1 VNDVTNSSAS
11 TGSIVNLS
19 GMRRIV
25 RQQVMSAAEKRL
37 SRQPT
42 TFQMATLQ
50 FQTHMEPA
58 SAAASAPARVSAAER
73 LRELAAHLNLHR
85 GFADVIASLEAGH
98 GGTLGGVWG
107 SSRALVA
114 AALVRSCPGPLVV
127 VAPHPG
133 EIDSIARDLA
143 LFSNLPVAEFP
154 AWESEPGER
163 VVHDEIYG
171 ERLRVLK
178 ELGAGSWEQRG
189 RSPETLRPP
198 LSAPHTSILV
208 TSIQSL
214 LQPVPSR
221 DVFAAAT
228 REIRVGAQLDEQE
241 FTRWLAERGGHATT
255 AVELPG
261 EFSMRGG
268 ILDIFPPDADD
279 PVRIELFG
287 NDVESIRRFDV
298 GSQRS
303 LATLDSTSITML
315 EPTAS
320 DRAHFTGY
328 LPQGTWFLLIEPSEL
343 AEEGKF
349 YLDRMDR
356 PQAFHAVRPTLEEIY
371 KFPSVTASGV
381 PAGSMET
388 TAHLEFESVERFS
401 GEIGKVRDELD
412 KVSEGHEVFLVCET
426 EAEAERLK
434 ELFKSSKLMGG
445 DCPLFLPEGAVERQR
460 ATQEKGTVPLNQE
473 NEERDIPFFSDT
485 AESAAKRVNGKK
497 GTVPR
502 LHFVVGHLEAGFRI
516 VPQRVVLVSAAELFQ
531 RQDLAR
537 TTRRRQARAID
548 SFLELREGDLVVH
561 VAHGIGRYR
570 GLRLLEQDGRS
581 EEHLELEYH
590 GGTKIY
596 VPSAKIELVQ
606 KYVGGTRGR
615 PVLAHIGGKAWVR
628 QKEAAQRAVTDLAA
642 EMIELQAARDAR
654 PGIAFPPDSEWQRE
668 FDAAFPYQET
678 PDQIS
683 AIAEIKSDMQAA
695 RPMDRLLCGDVGFGK
710 TELAIRAAFK
720 AVDAGH
726 QVAVLVP
733 TTVLA
738 EQHRRTFAARMAEFP
753 FQIASISRFNTAKEQ
768 RQIIE
773 QTAAGQID
781 ILIGTHRIASPD
793 VQFANLGLLVIDE
806 EQRFGVEIKERLK
819 ALRTTVDVLTMTAT
833 PIPRTLHMSLL
844 GVRAISNLETPPA
857 DRLAV
862 ETRVT
867 RFSDE
872 LVRHAIMRE
881 LNRSGQIY
889 FVHNRINDIRRVAM
903 RLAEIVPE
911 AQIDI
916 GHGQMP
922 EHELEDV
929 MLRFVRGETDI
940 LLSTTI
946 VESGLDIPNAN
957 TIFIDDADRYGLAD
971 LHQLRGRV
979 GRYKHR
985 AYCYLLVDENR
996 HLSPEAARRL
1006 RAIEEFSQMGAGFA
1020 LAMRD
1025 LELRGA
1031 GNILGTQQSGH
1042 IATVG
1047 YELYCA
1053 LLERAVRRL
1062 KRLPQPESVEVS
1074 IDLPGEAYLPRGYVP
1089 DMRAKVDLYRR
1100 LARLTTEAAVD
1111 DFATELVDR
1120 FGPLP
1125 NPVSHLLELARLRI
1139 YAHVWGVQEIRLED
1153 RYAVLAYSSREKL
1166 EPLVKRTG
1174 GRLRVADE
1182 RSAYLLLSVPLTSG
1196 PDVFAEIKSLLQPVG
1211 RAA

>member
-1 VNDVTNSSAS
+1 MET
-11 TGSIVNLS
+11 
-19 GMRRIV
+19 
-25 RQQVMSAAEKRL
+25 
-37 SRQPT
+37 
-42 TFQMATLQ
+42 AT
-50 FQTHMEPA
+50 
-58 SAAASAPARVSAAER
+58 AAASASLERGAADRQRAGRR
-73 LRELAAHLNLHR
+73 LKELAAHLGLHS
-85 GFADVIASLEAGH
+85 GFAEVVASLQAGH

-114 AALVRSCPGPLVV
+114 AALARVCPGPLVL
-127 VAPHPG
+127 VAPHFG
-133 EIDSIARDLA
+133 EIDAIERDLA
-143 LFSNLPVAEFP
+143 LFTDLPVSVFP

-163 VVHDEIYG
+163 VQHDEIFG

-178 ELGAGSWEQRG
+178 ALGDCPFFSTANVGPPTHVKREKGTVPLDGGQGEGVSPLFPKAEKGDRPRLDP
-189 RSPETLRPP
+189 RS
-198 LSAPHTSILV
+198 SILV
-208 TSIQSL
+208 TSVQSL
-214 LQPVPSR
+214 LQPVPSPE
-221 DVFAAAT
+221 ALAKAT
-228 REIRVGAQLDEQE
+228 REIRVGGRLDEEE
-241 FTRWLAERGGHATT
+241 FTRWLVERGAHATT

-261 EFSMRGG
+261 EFSRRGG
-268 ILDIFPPDADD
+268 ILDIFAPDAED

-287 NDVESIRRFDV
+287 DEVESIRRFDV
-298 GSQRS
+298 ATQRS
-303 LATLDSTSITML
+303 LETLQSTTVTML

-320 DRAHFTGY
+320 DRAHFTSY
-328 LPQGTWFLLIEPSEL
+328 LPPAWFMLIEPSEL
-343 AEEGKF
+343 QEEGKF
-349 YLDRMDR
+349 YLERMER
-356 PQAFHAVRPTLEEIY
+356 PQAFHALRPTMEEIY

-401 GEIGKVRDELD
+401 GEIGKVRDELE
-412 KVSEGHEVFLVCET
+412 KVSAGSEVYIVCET
-426 EAEAERLK
+426 EAEVERLG
-434 ELFKSSKLMGG
+434 ELFKQRGG
-445 DCPLFLPEGAVERQR
+445 DCPHFLSTDEVGQKSSK
-460 ATQEKGTVPLNQE
+460 QEMGTVFLAPENAHEEGVSPLFPNSTKGQG
-473 NEERDIPFFSDT
+473 
-485 AESAAKRVNGKK
+485 NGPTRKK
-497 GTVPR
+497 ATDPELHRPR
-502 LHFVVGHLEAGFRI
+502 LSFVVGHLEAGFRI
-516 VPQRVVLVSAAELFQ
+516 VPQRVVLVSAGELFQ

-570 GLRLLEQDGRS
+570 GLRLLQQDGRA
-581 EEHLELEYH
+581 EEHLEIEYN

-606 KYVGGTRGR
+606 KYVGGKGARV
-615 PVLAHIGGKAWVR
+615 VLANIGGKAWVR

-654 PGIAFPPDSEWQRE
+654 PGIAFPIDTDWQRE

-678 PDQIS
+678 PDQLTS
-683 AIAEIKSDMQAA
+683 IADIKRDMQLA

-710 TELAIRAAFK
+710 TEMAIRAAFK
-720 AVDAGH
+720 TVDAGY

-738 EQHRRTFAARMAEFP
+738 EQHRRTFTARMAEFP
-753 FQIASISRFNTAKEQ
+753 FQIDAISRFCTAKEQ
-768 RQIIE
+768 REIIE
-773 QTAAGQID
+773 RAAKGQLD
-781 ILIGTHRIASPD
+781 ILIGTHRMASPD
-793 VQFANLGLLVIDE
+793 VQFQNLGLLIIDE
-806 EQRFGVEIKERLK
+806 EQRFGVEVKEKLK

-867 RFSDE
+867 RFSEE

-881 LNRSGQIY
+881 LNRGGQCY
-889 FVHNRINDIRRVAM
+889 FVHNRINDIHAVAQ
-903 RLAEIVPE
+903 RLGDIVPE
-911 AQIDI
+911 ARIDI
-916 GHGQMP
+916 GHGQMA
-922 EHELEDV
+922 EGELEDV

-957 TIFIDDADRYGLAD
+957 TMFIDDADRYGLAD

-985 AYCYLLVDENR
+985 AYCYLLIDEAR

-1047 YELYCA
+1047 YEMYCA
-1053 LLERAVRRL
+1053 LLERAVRQL
-1062 KRLPQPESVEVS
+1062 KKLPARETVEVT
-1074 IDLPGEAYLPRGYVP
+1074 IDLPGEAYLPRNYVP
-1089 DMRAKVDLYRR
+1089 DMRSKIDLYRR
-1100 LARLTTEAAVD
+1100 LAQLTAESAVA
-1111 DFATELVDR
+1111 DFASELTDR
-1120 FGPLP
+1120 FGPP
-1125 NPVSHLLELARLRI
+1125 PPVVGHLLELARLRI
-1139 YAHVWGVQEIRLED
+1139 WAHRWGVQEIRLED
-1153 RYAVLAYSSREKL
+1153 RYAVLHYTSREKIAR
-1166 EPLVKRTG
+1166 LVKQSN
-1174 GRLRVADE
+1174 GRLRVADGS
-1182 RSAYLLLSVPLTSG
+1182 SAYLPLATSLADAAG
-1196 PDVFAEIKSLLQPVG
+1196 IFAEIKSLLRPEE

>member
-1 VNDVTNSSAS
+1 MET
-11 TGSIVNLS
+11 
-19 GMRRIV
+19 
-25 RQQVMSAAEKRL
+25 
-37 SRQPT
+37 
-42 TFQMATLQ
+42 AT
-50 FQTHMEPA
+50 
-58 SAAASAPARVSAAER
+58 AAASGTRGREAADRQAAGRR
-73 LRELAAHLNLHR
+73 LKELAAHLGLHS
-85 GFADVIASLEAGH
+85 GFAEVVASLQAGH

-114 AALVRSCPGPLVV
+114 AALAQVCPGPLVV
-127 VAPHPG
+127 VAPHFG
-133 EIDSIARDLA
+133 EIDAIERDLA
-143 LFSNLPVAEFP
+143 LFTDLPVSVFP

-163 VVHDEIYG
+163 VLHDEIFG
-171 ERLRVLK
+171 ERLKVLK
-178 ELGAGSWEQRG
+178 ALAEPVAPAGRKLAQGARREEREESAN
-189 RSPETLRPP
+189 ETTRASRLTTR
-198 LSAPHTSILV
+198 ASILV

-214 LQPVPSR
+214 LQPVPSPE
-221 DVFAAAT
+221 ALAKAT
-228 REIRVGAQLDEQE
+228 REIRVGGQVDEE
-241 FTRWLAERGGHATT
+241 ELTRWLVERGAHATT

-261 EFSMRGG
+261 EFSRRGG
-268 ILDIFPPDADD
+268 ILDIFAPDAED

-287 NDVESIRRFDV
+287 DEVESIRRFDV
-298 GSQRS
+298 ATQRS
-303 LATLDSTSITML
+303 LETLQLTTVTML
-315 EPTAS
+315 EPSAS
-320 DRAHFTGY
+320 DRAHFTAY
-328 LPQGTWFLLIEPSEL
+328 LPHVAASLRDADRDANVCESARERECKAESENASLGETRPRGAWFMLIEPSEL
-343 AEEGKF
+343 QEEGKF
-349 YLDRMDR
+349 YLERMER
-356 PQAFHAVRPTLEEIY
+356 PQAFHALRPTLEEIY
-371 KFPSVTASGV
+371 EFPSVTVSGV

-401 GEIGKVRDELD
+401 GEIGKVRDELE
-412 KVSEGHEVFLVCET
+412 KVGVGSEVYIVCET
-426 EAEAERLK
+426 DAEVERLQ
-434 ELFKSSKLMGG
+434 ELF
-445 DCPLFLPEGAVERQR
+445 RQR
-460 ATQEKGTVPLNQE
+460 G
-473 NEERDIPFFSDT
+473 EERGARSEALLDEPAVAHGEHAIADCGLRIADSK
-485 AESAAKRVNGKK
+485 AQSEIRN
-497 GTVPR
+497 PR
-502 LHFVVGHLEAGFRI
+502 SEICFVVGHLEAGFRI
-516 VPQRVVLVSAAELFQ
+516 VPQRVVLVSAGELFQ

-570 GLRLLEQDGRS
+570 GLRLLQQDGRA
-581 EEHLELEYH
+581 EEHLEIEYS

-606 KYVGGTRGR
+606 KYVGGKGARV
-615 PVLAHIGGKAWVR
+615 VLANIGGKAWVR

-654 PGIAFPPDSEWQRE
+654 PGIAFPADTDWQRE

-678 PDQIS
+678 PDQLTS
-683 AIAEIKSDMQAA
+683 IADIKRDMQLA

-710 TELAIRAAFK
+710 TEMAIRAAFK
-720 AVDAGH
+720 AVDAGY

-738 EQHRRTFAARMAEFP
+738 EQHRRTFTARMAEFP
-753 FQIASISRFNTAKEQ
+753 FQIDAISRFCTAKEQ
-768 RQIIE
+768 REIIDR
-773 QTAAGQID
+773 AANGQLD
-781 ILIGTHRIASPD
+781 ILIGTHRMASPD
-793 VQFANLGLLVIDE
+793 VQFQNLGLLIIDE
-806 EQRFGVEIKERLK
+806 EQRFGVEVKEKLK

-867 RFSDE
+867 RFSEE

-881 LNRSGQIY
+881 LNRGGQCY
-889 FVHNRINDIRRVAM
+889 FVHNRINDIHAVAQ
-903 RLAEIVPE
+903 RLGEIVPE
-911 AQIDI
+911 ARIDI
-916 GHGQMP
+916 GHGQMA
-922 EHELEDV
+922 EGELEDV

-957 TIFIDDADRYGLAD
+957 TMFIDDADRYGLAD

-985 AYCYLLVDENR
+985 AYCYLLIDENR

-1047 YELYCA
+1047 YEMYCA
-1053 LLERAVRRL
+1053 LLERAVRQL
-1062 KRLPQPESVEVS
+1062 KKLPARETVEVT
-1074 IDLPGEAYLPRGYVP
+1074 IDLPGEAYLPRNYVP
-1089 DMRAKVDLYRR
+1089 DMRSKIDLYRR
-1100 LARLTTEAAVD
+1100 LAQLTAESAVA
-1111 DFATELVDR
+1111 DFTNELTDR
-1120 FGPLP
+1120 FGPP
-1125 NPVSHLLELARLRI
+1125 PPVVAHLLELARLRMW
-1139 YAHVWGVQEIRLED
+1139 AHRWGVREIRLED
-1153 RYAVLAYSSREKL
+1153 RYAVLHYSSREKIAR
-1166 EPLVKRTG
+1166 LVKQSH
-1174 GRLRVADE
+1174 GRLRVADGS
-1182 RSAYLLLSVPLTSG
+1182 SAYLPLAASLADAAG
-1196 PDVFAEIKSLLQPVG
+1196 IFAEIKSLLRPEE